1 MLQWTTEQQALLDIQ
16 KAVPMAWRMNS
27 TQLHS
32 FCERLRQNQPQILPG
47 QLGSGFL
54 MLLDEIADLKNEAE
68 PKIWSELMRDTK
80 KMMSLTQQRR
90 DRQDWLHALSRLETQ
105 HDQLFQTKLGD
116 SFILALKE
124 KLGLQTPQ
132 IKADYSRNNEN
143 NKNDKNKNDKSNQ
156 PRSSTELLPQ
166 QRELE
171 KVAAWLMEDTGRK
184 RAVRK
189 KQAVRKKRAA
199 DLFDR
204 MAVAVLACVSLCLLS
219 VWLYG
224 QVERNQNFW
233 DAQRM
238 KATAAEQQ
246 DGAGNK
252 QKAAVGDEADYPDKQ
267 GSAAESGD
275 SLDDPAYKNN
285 QAAAGS
291 GSGADSQSAPAY
303 AAGQGAAA
311 KVQSAD
317 AAGSKIR
324 PKILQQYREMAKEY
338 PGLFGWLQI
347 PDTQISQPVMQPL
360 TEPNFYLDH
369 DFTGAESSEGALF
382 ADPKN
387 SRWPQDDN
395 IVIYGHNMK
404 NGHIFGRLNQYED
417 AGYFEAH
424 KEIHFDTIYETG
436 VYEAV
441 AVLKTRILNENEQ
454 GFRYYQFFQYENEEE
469 FWQCAD
475 FVKNSRL
482 FDTGKSIQYGDKILM
497 LSTCEYSQENGRLVL
512 VARKK

>member
-32 FCERLRQNQPQILPG
+32 FCERLRQNQPQILSG

-105 HDQLFQTKLGD
+105 QDQFFQTKLGD

-132 IKADYSRNNEN
+132 IKADYSKNNEN
-143 NKNDKNKNDKSNQ
+143 NKNDKSNQ

-184 RAVRK
+184 WAVRK

-204 MAVAVLACVSLCLLS
+204 MAIAVLACMSLCLLS

-252 QKAAVGDEADYPDKQ
+252 QKAAAGDEADYNDKQ
-267 GSAAESGD
+267 GSGAESGD
-275 SLDDPAYKNN
+275 SMEGSAYRNN
-285 QAAAGS
+285 QTAAGS

-303 AAGQGAAA
+303 AAGRGAAA
-311 KVQSAD
+311 KIQSAD
-317 AAGSKIR
+317 AAGSRKR

-469 FWQCAD
+469 FQQCAD